1 MHLPAGPTMVA
12 SNSNSTITTTGPSAH
27 TQVLQAAAAAAAAA
41 AAISGSVAGSNG
53 GHHSHGH
60 NSSHGSNNPANI
72 STHSASSTGSSTPDL
87 STANSS
93 TTSSNST
100 GTGTGNGATAA
111 GNSSGGGTGSAKMPS
126 SMTDM
131 FASLHEML
139 QEYHGELAQTG
150 SPSIL
155 CSALPNHWRSNKSL
169 PGAFKVIALDDV
181 PDGTLV
187 SIKCG
192 NDENY
197 CGELRNCTTTMKNQV
212 AKFNDLR
219 FVGRSGRGKSFTLT
233 ITIAT
238 YPVQIAS
245 YSKAIKVTV
254 DGPREPRSKQ
264 SYGYPHPGAFNPFML
279 NPAWL
284 DAAYMTYGYAD
295 YFRHQ
300 AAAQAAQ
307 VHHPAL
313 AKAAAQQQQQQQQQ
327 VSPSSSNPNPSVAAS
342 VTSAGSVQQTA
353 TGEQGYH
360 PGAAGQPAAMMPS
373 PPGAAPAAAYAM
385 PQFPFNHVAAAA
397 AAAAQSHQ
405 SHHNKATP
413 HAFHPYN
420 FATAA
425 GLRARNASLHH
436 PGGDG
441 GASAAAAAAAMVVS
455 QLNHVSPASSRPSS
469 SSPTQQHVLL
479 KLNTSIE
486 TSSIHEQSA
495 SDADSDDEQIDVV
508 KSEFDLDKS
517 IDSTR
522 SSPAHHIG
530 ALRMRCDLKAPSAL
544 KPLYHESAAVNPRQ
558 ASPETTIPVA
568 TKLKSAATV
577 QQKTV
582 WRPY

>member
-12 SNSNSTITTTGPSAH
+12 APA
-27 TQVLQAAAAAAAAA
+27 QA
-41 AAISGSVAGSNG
+41 IP
-53 GHHSHGH
+53 
-60 NSSHGSNNPANI
+60 SNNTQNNRN
-72 STHSASSTGSSTPDL
+72 TNSASSTGSSTPDNN
-87 STANSS
+87 A
-93 TTSSNST
+93 SN
-100 GTGTGNGATAA
+100 A
-111 GNSSGGGTGSAKMPS
+111 AKMPS

-139 QEYHGELAQTG
+139 QEYHGELVQTG

-187 SIKCG
+187 TIKCG

-197 CGELRNCTTTMKNQV
+197 CGELRNSTAIMKNQV

-219 FVGRSGRGKSFTLT
+219 FVGRSGRGKSFSLT

-245 YSKAIKVTV
+245 YTKAIKVTV
-254 DGPREPRSKQ
+254 DGPREPR

-300 AAAQAAQ
+300 AAAAA

-313 AKAAAQQQQQQQQQ
+313 AKT
-327 VSPSSSNPNPSVAAS
+327 SPSLPNGQTVVPPS
-342 VTSAGSVQQTA
+342 
-353 TGEQGYH
+353 
-360 PGAAGQPAAMMPS
+360 PAATASPNEYRLPSQITPPPSNAVPATSMIPS
-373 PPGAAPAAAYAM
+373 PPGSTYSM
-385 PQFPFNHVAAAA
+385 PQFPFNPVAAAA
-397 AAAAQSHQ
+397 AAAAASAHPELMHPHQ
-405 SHHNKATP
+405 KPAHA

-420 FATAA
+420 FA
-425 GLRARNASLHH
+425 GLRNRPGHMHNTSLGSHSSGEH
-436 PGGDG
+436 ISP
-441 GASAAAAAAAMVVS
+441 A
-455 QLNHVSPASSRPSS
+455 HISPASSRPSS
-469 SSPTQQHVLL
+469 SSPTHQALSQ
-479 KLNTSIE
+479 KLNISVE
-486 TSSIHEQSA
+486 SNSVHEHSA
-495 SDADSDDEQIDVV
+495 SEVDSDDEQIDVV
-508 KSEFDLDKS
+508 KSAFVPILRPQVPSLNGSTEDLDKS

-522 SSPAHHIG
+522 SSPIQMS
-530 ALRMRCDLKAPSAL
+530 RQRCDLKAPSSM
-544 KPLYHESAAVNPRQ
+544 KPLFHESSQQARQ
-558 ASPETTIPVA
+558 SSPETTLPAA
-568 TKLKSAATV
+568 TKLKNANS

>member
-12 SNSNSTITTTGPSAH
+12 NTTTTTSSH

-41 AAISGSVAGSNG
+41 AAISGASSAGS
-53 GHHSHGH
+53 SAA
-60 NSSHGSNNPANI
+60 NNQANT

-87 STANSS
+87 NTANISTS
-93 TTSSNST
+93 TTSSSST
-100 GTGTGNGATAA
+100 ASSANN
-111 GNSSGGGTGSAKMPS
+111 NSSSNTNSAKMPS

-313 AKAAAQQQQQQQQQ
+313 AKAAAAQ
-327 VSPSSSNPNPSVAAS
+327 VSPVSAGSNSIPTAAS
-342 VTSAGSVQQTA
+342 VGAGA
-353 TGEQGYH
+353 
-360 PGAAGQPAAMMPS
+360 PGAGNVAPPPTGGDYHSGGAPGQPAAMMPS

-397 AAAAQSHQ
+397 AAAAHQ
-405 SHHNKATP
+405 HPKATP

-425 GLRARNASLHH
+425 AVGLRARNAALHH
-436 PGGDG
+436 QSEAG
-441 GASAAAAAAAMVVS
+441 VVAP
-455 QLNHVSPASSRPSS
+455 LNHVSPASSRPSS

-508 KSEFDLDKS
+508 KSEYDLDKS

-522 SSPAHHIG
+522 SSPPVAHHHLG
-530 ALRMRCDLKAPSAL
+530 PLRMRCDLKAPSAM
-544 KPLYHESAAVNPRQ
+544 KPLYHEPSVVAVNPRQ
-558 ASPETTIPVA
+558 ASPETTIPAA
-568 TKLKSAATV
+568 TKLKSASV

>member
-12 SNSNSTITTTGPSAH
+12 TPA
-27 TQVLQAAAAAAAAA
+27 QAMPT
-41 AAISGSVAGSNG
+41 
-53 GHHSHGH
+53 
-60 NSSHGSNNPANI
+60 NNNNNNN
-72 STHSASSTGSSTPDL
+72 TNSASSTGSSTPD
-87 STANSS
+87 N
-93 TTSSNST
+93 TSN
-100 GTGTGNGATAA
+100 A
-111 GNSSGGGTGSAKMPS
+111 AKMPN

-187 SIKCG
+187 TIKCG

-197 CGELRNCTTTMKNQV
+197 CGELRNSTAIMKNQV

-254 DGPREPRSKQ
+254 DGPREPRS
-264 SYGYPHPGAFNPFML
+264 YGYPHPGAFNPFML

-300 AAAQAAQ
+300 ATAAA

-313 AKAAAQQQQQQQQQ
+313 AKTSPLPNGQTVVPPTSAAASPNDYHHPSQITPPPAGAPA
-327 VSPSSSNPNPSVAAS
+327 VSAAS
-342 VTSAGSVQQTA
+342 
-353 TGEQGYH
+353 
-360 PGAAGQPAAMMPS
+360 MIPS
-373 PPGAAPAAAYAM
+373 PPGSNYSM
-385 PQFPFNHVAAAA
+385 PQFPFNPVAAAA
-397 AAAAQSHQ
+397 AAAAAQAHPDLLHPHQ
-405 SHHNKATP
+405 KAAHP

-420 FATAA
+420 LA
-425 GLRARNASLHH
+425 GLRARPNHMHNTSLGSHSSTEH
-436 PGGDG
+436 ISP
-441 GASAAAAAAAMVVS
+441 A
-455 QLNHVSPASSRPSS
+455 HISPASSRPSS
-469 SSPTQQHVLL
+469 SSPTHAALNN
-479 KLNTSIE
+479 KFNTSVE
-486 TSSIHEQSA
+486 TSSLHEQSA

-508 KSEFDLDKS
+508 KSAFVPILRPQIPSLNGSLEDLDKS

-522 SSPAHHIG
+522 SSPIHNM
-530 ALRMRCDLKAPSAL
+530 ALPARNRCDLKAPSSL
-544 KPLYHESAAVNPRQ
+544 KPYFHETTSQHSRHS
-558 ASPETTIPVA
+558 SPETTLPAA
-568 TKLKSAATV
+568 TKLKSATNS
-577 QQKTV
+577 QKTV

>member
-12 SNSNSTITTTGPSAH
+12 NTTTTTSSH

-41 AAISGSVAGSNG
+41 AAISVSGSSAGS
-53 GHHSHGH
+53 SA
-60 NSSHGSNNPANI
+60 NNQANT

-87 STANSS
+87 NTANISTS
-93 TTSSNST
+93 TTSSSSSSANNNNNNTSSST
-100 GTGTGNGATAA
+100 N
-111 GNSSGGGTGSAKMPS
+111 SAKMPS

-313 AKAAAQQQQQQQQQ
+313 AKAAAAQ
-327 VSPSSSNPNPSVAAS
+327 VSPVSAGSNSVPTAAS
-342 VTSAGSVQQTA
+342 VGGGAPGANGGGGVA
-353 TGEQGYH
+353 PPPTGDYH
-360 PGAAGQPAAMMPS
+360 PGGAPGQPAAMMPS

-397 AAAAQSHQ
+397 AAAAHQ
-405 SHHNKATP
+405 HPKATP

-425 GLRARNASLHH
+425 AVGLRARNAALHH
-436 PGGDG
+436 QSESGGV
-441 GASAAAAAAAMVVS
+441 AP
-455 QLNHVSPASSRPSS
+455 LNHVSPASSRPSS

-508 KSEFDLDKS
+508 KSEYDLDKS

-522 SSPAHHIG
+522 SSPPVAHHLG
-530 ALRMRCDLKAPSAL
+530 PLRMRCDLKAPSAM
-544 KPLYHESAAVNPRQ
+544 KPLYHEPSVVAVNPRQ
-558 ASPETTIPVA
+558 ASPETTIPAA
-568 TKLKSAATV
+568 TKLKSAAV

>member
-12 SNSNSTITTTGPSAH
+12 APAQALPTQNNNST
-27 TQVLQAAAAAAAAA
+27 
-41 AAISGSVAGSNG
+41 
-53 GHHSHGH
+53 
-60 NSSHGSNNPANI
+60 SNNNNNQQ
-72 STHSASSTGSSTPDL
+72 TNNRNTNSASSTGSSTPDN
-87 STANSS
+87 NS
-93 TTSSNST
+93 N
-100 GTGTGNGATAA
+100 A
-111 GNSSGGGTGSAKMPS
+111 AKMPS

-139 QEYHGELAQTG
+139 QEYHGELVQTG

-187 SIKCG
+187 TIKCG

-197 CGELRNCTTTMKNQV
+197 CGELRNSTAIMKNQV

-219 FVGRSGRGKSFTLT
+219 FVGRSGRGKSFSLT

-245 YSKAIKVTV
+245 YNKAIKVTV

-300 AAAQAAQ
+300 AAAAA

-313 AKAAAQQQQQQQQQ
+313 AKTSPSLPNGQTVVPPPTAAAG
-327 VSPSSSNPNPSVAAS
+327 SPNEYRLPSQITPPPAGVNAVNA
-342 VTSAGSVQQTA
+342 TS
-353 TGEQGYH
+353 
-360 PGAAGQPAAMMPS
+360 MIPS
-373 PPGAAPAAAYAM
+373 PPGSTYSM
-385 PQFPFNHVAAAA
+385 PQFPFNPVAAAA
-397 AAAAQSHQ
+397 AAAAASAHPDLMHAHQ
-405 SHHNKATP
+405 KPAHA

-420 FATAA
+420 FA
-425 GLRARNASLHH
+425 GLRQRPGHLHNTSLGSHSSGEH
-436 PGGDG
+436 ISP
-441 GASAAAAAAAMVVS
+441 A
-455 QLNHVSPASSRPSS
+455 HISPASSRPSS
-469 SSPTQQHVLL
+469 SSPTHQALSQ
-479 KLNTSIE
+479 KLNISVE
-486 TSSIHEQSA
+486 SNSVHEQSA
-495 SDADSDDEQIDVV
+495 SDVDSDDEQIDVV
-508 KSEFDLDKS
+508 KSAFVPILRPQVPSLNGSTDDLDKS

-522 SSPAHHIG
+522 SSPLQNAQ
-530 ALRMRCDLKAPSAL
+530 RQRCDLKAPSAM
-544 KPLYHESAAVNPRQ
+544 KPLFHETSQHSRQ
-558 ASPETTIPVA
+558 SSPETTLPAA
-568 TKLKSAATV
+568 TKLKNANS

>member
-1 MHLPAGPTMVA
+1 M
-12 SNSNSTITTTGPSAH
+12 
-27 TQVLQAAAAAAAAA
+27 
-41 AAISGSVAGSNG
+41 
-53 GHHSHGH
+53 
-60 NSSHGSNNPANI
+60 
-72 STHSASSTGSSTPDL
+72 
-87 STANSS
+87 
-93 TTSSNST
+93 
-100 GTGTGNGATAA
+100 
-111 GNSSGGGTGSAKMPS
+111 
-126 SMTDM
+126 
-131 FASLHEML
+131 
-139 QEYHGELAQTG
+139 
-150 SPSIL
+150 
-155 CSALPNHWRSNKSL
+155 
-169 PGAFKVIALDDV
+169 IALDDV

-300 AAAQAAQ
+300 QAAAAA

-313 AKAAAQQQQQQQQQ
+313 SKAATSPNGSASGV
-327 VSPSSSNPNPSVAAS
+327 VSPGAGVAGGIPATAATADYPPPPSGGGGVGAVPPAS
-342 VTSAGSVQQTA
+342 
-353 TGEQGYH
+353 
-360 PGAAGQPAAMMPS
+360 MMPS
-373 PPGAAPAAAYAM
+373 PPGGAPAAAYAM

-397 AAAAQSHQ
+397 AAAAHQ
-405 SHHNKATP
+405 SQKSTP

-420 FATAA
+420 FAAAA
-425 GLRARNASLHH
+425 GLRARNAAAVALHH
-436 PGGDG
+436 GGLSATDG
-441 GASAAAAAAAMVVS
+441 AHM
-455 QLNHVSPASSRPSS
+455 SPASSRPSS
-469 SSPTQQHVLL
+469 SSPTPHVLL

-508 KSEFDLDKS
+508 KSEYELDKS

-522 SSPAHHIG
+522 SSPTQQISVP
-530 ALRMRCDLKAPSAL
+530 LRMRCDLKAPSAL
-544 KPLYHESAAVNPRQ
+544 KPHYHESSTASATPRQ
-558 ASPETTIPVA
+558 ASPETTLPAA
-568 TKLKSAATV
+568 TKLKSAAV

>member
-12 SNSNSTITTTGPSAH
+12 APTQILPSTPNTNNST
-27 TQVLQAAAAAAAAA
+27 
-41 AAISGSVAGSNG
+41 
-53 GHHSHGH
+53 H
-60 NSSHGSNNPANI
+60 N
-72 STHSASSTGSSTPDL
+72 STHSASSTGSSTPD
-87 STANSS
+87 NS
-93 TTSSNST
+93 NP
-100 GTGTGNGATAA
+100 AV
-111 GNSSGGGTGSAKMPS
+111 KMPT

-150 SPSIL
+150 SPSVL

-197 CGELRNCTTTMKNQV
+197 CGELRNCTAIMKNQV

-245 YSKAIKVTV
+245 YTKAIKVTV

-300 AAAQAAQ
+300 AAAA

-313 AKAAAQQQQQQQQQ
+313 AKGSPTLPGTTIIPPPAGAPVDFHHTQITPPPNGAPPMPSNQALAAA
-327 VSPSSSNPNPSVAAS
+327 S
-342 VTSAGSVQQTA
+342 
-353 TGEQGYH
+353 
-360 PGAAGQPAAMMPS
+360 MMPS
-373 PPGAAPAAAYAM
+373 PPGSAYGM
-385 PQFPFNHVAAAA
+385 PQFPFNPVAAAA
-397 AAAAQSHQ
+397 AAAAASAHPELLHAQHKT
-405 SHHNKATP
+405 HP

-420 FATAA
+420 IA
-425 GLRARNASLHH
+425 GLRMRNT
-436 PGGDG
+436 
-441 GASAAAAAAAMVVS
+441 
-455 QLNHVSPASSRPSS
+455 QLPPHGPVEHISPAHISPASSRPSS
-469 SSPTQQHVLL
+469 SSPPTQHPIS
-479 KLNTSIE
+479 KLNSSVE
-486 TSSIHEQSA
+486 TSSLHEQSVDC
-495 SDADSDDEQIDVV
+495 SDEDSDDEQIDVV
-508 KSEFDLDKS
+508 KSAFVPILRPQLPAFSSTEDLDKS

-522 SSPAHHIG
+522 SSPTHQ
-530 ALRMRCDLKAPSAL
+530 LPPPTQQRSRCDLKASSVM
-544 KPLYHESAAVNPRQ
+544 KPLFHESVQQRQ
-558 ASPETTIPVA
+558 TSPEITVPSTTKIKTANSV
-568 TKLKSAATV
+568 
-577 QQKTV
+577 QKTV

>member
-12 SNSNSTITTTGPSAH
+12 APA
-27 TQVLQAAAAAAAAA
+27 QL
-41 AAISGSVAGSNG
+41 
-53 GHHSHGH
+53 
-60 NSSHGSNNPANI
+60 ANI
-72 STHSASSTGSSTPDL
+72 PAASASATAHQQQSGGTTAHVPSSASSTGSSTPDNNNCN
-87 STANSS
+87 SNNSS
-93 TTSSNST
+93 S
-100 GTGTGNGATAA
+100 
-111 GNSSGGGTGSAKMPS
+111 SAKLPP

-197 CGELRNCTTTMKNQV
+197 CGELRNCTAIMKNQV

-245 YSKAIKVTV
+245 YTKAIKVTV

-300 AAAQAAQ
+300 AAL
-307 VHHPAL
+307 HHPAL
-313 AKAAAQQQQQQQQQ
+313 AKS
-327 VSPSSSNPNPSVAAS
+327 SPTLPVNAGATIVPPPPPPAGGAP
-342 VTSAGSVQQTA
+342 TSAADFHSSQLTPPPVGA
-353 TGEQGYH
+353 
-360 PGAAGQPAAMMPS
+360 PGALPPNAAIGMIPS
-373 PPGAAPAAAYAM
+373 PPGSAYGIGM
-385 PQFPFNHVAAAA
+385 PQFPFNPVAAA
-397 AAAAQSHQ
+397 
-405 SHHNKATP
+405 
-413 HAFHPYN
+413 AFHPYN
-420 FATAA
+420 FAA
-425 GLRARNASLHH
+425 ASLRVPSHNLH
-436 PGGDG
+436 NNSLSSSHGSTEHISP
-441 GASAAAAAAAMVVS
+441 SRI
-455 QLNHVSPASSRPSS
+455 SPASSRPSS
-469 SSPTQQHVLL
+469 SSPPAHAHVH
-479 KLNTSIE
+479 NI
-486 TSSIHEQSA
+486 SSGGVGEDCNNKTNASLEQSL
-495 SDADSDDEQIDVV
+495 SDADPDVESDDEQIDVV
-508 KSEFDLDKS
+508 KSAFVPILRPPIAARTIAPAGEQLEKPVQPAPPPR
-517 IDSTR
+517 TR
-522 SSPAHHIG
+522 S
-530 ALRMRCDLKAPSAL
+530 DLKAPSMMKTQYQHTAQ
-544 KPLYHESAAVNPRQ
+544 ARQ
-558 ASPETTIPVA
+558 ISPEITAA
-568 TKLKSAATV
+568 TKLKAAMNAT
-577 QQKTV
+577 KTV

>member
-1 MHLPAGPTMVA
+1 MHLPNGPTMVA
-12 SNSNSTITTTGPSAH
+12 NSTAVAH
-27 TQVLQAAAAAAAAA
+27 TQVLAAAAAAAAA
-41 AAISGSVAGSNG
+41 AAVVNSGTSGSTTTMMAMAQ
-53 GHHSHGH
+53 
-60 NSSHGSNNPANI
+60 SSQSLANT
-72 STHSASSTGSSTPDL
+72 STHSASSSTGSSTPDI
-87 STANSS
+87 SANANTTANSS
-93 TTSSNST
+93 NSSSSN
-100 GTGTGNGATAA
+100 NNNNNTANN
-111 GNSSGGGTGSAKMPS
+111 NSSSSNSAKMPS

-254 DGPREPRSKQ
+254 DGPREPRS
-264 SYGYPHPGAFNPFML
+264 YGYPHPGAFNPFML

-300 AAAQAAQ
+300 AAAQAA

-313 AKAAAQQQQQQQQQ
+313 SKA
-327 VSPSSSNPNPSVAAS
+327 SPSSSSSIVSPSASGAAAGGGVASGGNA
-342 VTSAGSVQQTA
+342 AGPADYHHVSQITPPPSGAA
-353 TGEQGYH
+353 T
-360 PGAAGQPAAMMPS
+360 AAGQPAAMMPS

-397 AAAAQSHQ
+397 AAAAQQ
-405 SHHNKATP
+405 QQQQQHHAKSTP

-420 FATAA
+420 FAAAA
-425 GLRARNASLHH
+425 GLRARNAAAAVLHH
-436 PGGDG
+436 GGDATG
-441 GASAAAAAAAMVVS
+441 IS
-455 QLNHVSPASSRPSS
+455 HISPASSRPSS

-508 KSEFDLDKS
+508 KSEYDLDKS
-517 IDSTR
+517 IDSSR
-522 SSPAHHIG
+522 SSPLAQHISISVP
-530 ALRMRCDLKAPSAL
+530 LRMRCDLKAPSAL
-544 KPLYHESAAVNPRQ
+544 KPLFHESATAAATTRQ
-558 ASPETTIPVA
+558 ASPETTLPAA
-568 TKLKSAATV
+568 TKLKNAAV

>member
-1 MHLPAGPTMVA
+1 MHLPNGPTMVA
-12 SNSNSTITTTGPSAH
+12 NSTAVAH
-27 TQVLQAAAAAAAAA
+27 TQVLAAAAAAAAA
-41 AAISGSVAGSNG
+41 AAVVNSGSSGS
-53 GHHSHGH
+53 
-60 NSSHGSNNPANI
+60 SSMAQSTSLANT
-72 STHSASSTGSSTPDL
+72 STHSASSSTGSSTPDISATANTTANSSSS
-87 STANSS
+87 STANS
-93 TTSSNST
+93 TANNS
-100 GTGTGNGATAA
+100 GN
-111 GNSSGGGTGSAKMPS
+111 SAKMPS

-254 DGPREPRSKQ
+254 DGPREPRS
-264 SYGYPHPGAFNPFML
+264 YGYPHPGAFNPFML

-300 AAAQAAQ
+300 AAAQAA

-313 AKAAAQQQQQQQQQ
+313 SKA
-327 VSPSSSNPNPSVAAS
+327 SPSSSSSIVSPSARDAAS
-342 VTSAGSVQQTA
+342 SGVAGGASAAGPA
-353 TGEQGYH
+353 DYH
-360 PGAAGQPAAMMPS
+360 HVSQITPPPSGAPTAAGQPAAMMPS

-397 AAAAQSHQ
+397 AAAAQQ
-405 SHHNKATP
+405 QQHHAKSTP

-420 FATAA
+420 FAAAA
-425 GLRARNASLHH
+425 GLRARNAAAAVLHH
-436 PGGDG
+436 GGDATG
-441 GASAAAAAAAMVVS
+441 IS
-455 QLNHVSPASSRPSS
+455 HISPASSRPSS

-508 KSEFDLDKS
+508 KSEYDLDKS
-517 IDSTR
+517 IDSSR
-522 SSPAHHIG
+522 SSPLAQHISVP
-530 ALRMRCDLKAPSAL
+530 LRMRCDLKAPSAL
-544 KPLYHESAAVNPRQ
+544 KPLFHESAAAAATTRQ
-558 ASPETTIPVA
+558 ASPETTLPAA
-568 TKLKSAATV
+568 TKLKNSAV

>member
-1 MHLPAGPTMVA
+1 MHLPNGPTMVA
-12 SNSNSTITTTGPSAH
+12 NSTAVAH
-27 TQVLQAAAAAAAAA
+27 TQVLAAAAAAAAA
-41 AAISGSVAGSNG
+41 AAVVNSGSSGS
-53 GHHSHGH
+53 
-60 NSSHGSNNPANI
+60 SSMAQSTSLANT
-72 STHSASSTGSSTPDL
+72 STHSASSSTGSSTPDISATANTTANSSSS
-87 STANSS
+87 STANS
-93 TTSSNST
+93 TANNS
-100 GTGTGNGATAA
+100 GN
-111 GNSSGGGTGSAKMPS
+111 SAKMPS

-300 AAAQAAQ
+300 AAAQAA

-313 AKAAAQQQQQQQQQ
+313 SKA
-327 VSPSSSNPNPSVAAS
+327 SPSSSSSIVSPSARDAAS
-342 VTSAGSVQQTA
+342 SGVAGGASAAGPA
-353 TGEQGYH
+353 DYH
-360 PGAAGQPAAMMPS
+360 HVSQMTPPPSGAPTAAGQPAAMMPS

-397 AAAAQSHQ
+397 AAAAQQ
-405 SHHNKATP
+405 QQQHHAKSTP

-420 FATAA
+420 FAAAA
-425 GLRARNASLHH
+425 GLRARNAAAAVLHH
-436 PGGDG
+436 GGDATG
-441 GASAAAAAAAMVVS
+441 IS
-455 QLNHVSPASSRPSS
+455 HISPASSRPSS

-508 KSEFDLDKS
+508 KSEYDLDKS
-517 IDSTR
+517 IDSSR
-522 SSPAHHIG
+522 SSPLAQHISVP
-530 ALRMRCDLKAPSAL
+530 LRMRCDLKAPSAL
-544 KPLYHESAAVNPRQ
+544 KPLFHESAAAAATTRQ
-558 ASPETTIPVA
+558 TSPETTLPAA
-568 TKLKSAATV
+568 TKLKNSAV

>member
-12 SNSNSTITTTGPSAH
+12 APAQLANVPAPPQAS
-27 TQVLQAAAAAAAAA
+27 AAA
-41 AAISGSVAGSNG
+41 G
-53 GHHSHGH
+53 HGH
-60 NSSHGSNNPANI
+60 QQSGGGANTRVP
-72 STHSASSTGSSTPDL
+72 SSASSTGSSTPDNNNCN
-87 STANSS
+87 SNSS
-93 TTSSNST
+93 
-100 GTGTGNGATAA
+100 A
-111 GNSSGGGTGSAKMPS
+111 SAKLPP

-197 CGELRNCTTTMKNQV
+197 CGELRNCTAIMKNQV

-245 YSKAIKVTV
+245 YTKAIKVTV
-254 DGPREPRSKQ
+254 DGPREPR

-300 AAAQAAQ
+300 AAL
-307 VHHPAL
+307 HHPAL
-313 AKAAAQQQQQQQQQ
+313 AKSPPSLPTGTGATLIPPPPPPGGGAPGTAADFHAAQLTPPPQ
-327 VSPSSSNPNPSVAAS
+327 VGAPGGLPPNAAI
-342 VTSAGSVQQTA
+342 G
-353 TGEQGYH
+353 
-360 PGAAGQPAAMMPS
+360 MIPS
-373 PPGAAPAAAYAM
+373 PPGSAYGVGL
-385 PQFPFNHVAAAA
+385 PQFPFNPVAAA
-397 AAAAQSHQ
+397 
-405 SHHNKATP
+405 
-413 HAFHPYN
+413 AFHPYN
-420 FATAA
+420 FAAA
-425 GLRARNASLHH
+425 GLRVPPTHNMHNTSLGSSHGSTEH
-436 PGGDG
+436 ISP
-441 GASAAAAAAAMVVS
+441 A
-455 QLNHVSPASSRPSS
+455 HISPASSRPSS
-469 SSPTQQHVLL
+469 SSPPAHVHNISTGSAGGDGSGNNN
-479 KLNTSIE
+479 KANTSL
-486 TSSIHEQSA
+486 EQSL
-495 SDADSDDEQIDVV
+495 SDADPDIESDDEPIDVV
-508 KSEFDLDKS
+508 KSAFVPILRPPTVSRATAPIAAAAAAAASTAAEELEKS
-517 IDSTR
+517 RQQAPS
-522 SSPAHHIG
+522 
-530 ALRMRCDLKAPSAL
+530 RMRCELKAPSVM
-544 KPLYHESAAVNPRQ
+544 KVQYQHSAQ
-558 ASPETTIPVA
+558 ARHISPDITAA
-568 TKLKSAATV
+568 TKLKAAVNAT
-577 QQKTV
+577 KTV

>member
-1 MHLPAGPTMVA
+1 MHLPNGPTMVA
-12 SNSNSTITTTGPSAH
+12 NSTAVAH
-27 TQVLQAAAAAAAAA
+27 TQVLAAAAAAAAA
-41 AAISGSVAGSNG
+41 AAWSI
-53 GHHSHGH
+53 
-60 NSSHGSNNPANI
+60 PAPAAFSAAQSTSLANT
-72 STHSASSTGSSTPDL
+72 STHSASSSTGSSTPDI
-87 STANSS
+87 SATANTTANSS
-93 TTSSNST
+93 SSSNSNSNT
-100 GTGTGNGATAA
+100 ANNTANNGSS
-111 GNSSGGGTGSAKMPS
+111 NSNSNSNSAKMPS

-300 AAAQAAQ
+300 AAAQAA

-313 AKAAAQQQQQQQQQ
+313 SKA
-327 VSPSSSNPNPSVAAS
+327 SPSSSSSIVSPSASAAAS
-342 VTSAGSVQQTA
+342 SGAGN
-353 TGEQGYH
+353 
-360 PGAAGQPAAMMPS
+360 GAAGPADYHHVSQITPPPSGAPTAAGPAAMMPS
-373 PPGAAPAAAYAM
+373 PPGAAPAAAYAI

-397 AAAAQSHQ
+397 AAAAQQ
-405 SHHNKATP
+405 QQQHHAKSTP

-420 FATAA
+420 FAAAA
-425 GLRARNASLHH
+425 GLRARNAAAAVLHH
-436 PGGDG
+436 GGDATG
-441 GASAAAAAAAMVVS
+441 IS
-455 QLNHVSPASSRPSS
+455 HISPASSRPSS

-508 KSEFDLDKS
+508 KSEYDLDKS
-517 IDSTR
+517 IDSSR
-522 SSPAHHIG
+522 SSPLAQHISVP
-530 ALRMRCDLKAPSAL
+530 LRMRCDLKAPSAL
-544 KPLYHESAAVNPRQ
+544 KPLFHESAAAATNRQ
-558 ASPETTIPVA
+558 ASPETTLPAA
-568 TKLKSAATV
+568 TKLKNSTV

>member
-1 MHLPAGPTMVA
+1 
-12 SNSNSTITTTGPSAH
+12 
-27 TQVLQAAAAAAAAA
+27 
-41 AAISGSVAGSNG
+41 
-53 GHHSHGH
+53 
-60 NSSHGSNNPANI
+60 
-72 STHSASSTGSSTPDL
+72 
-87 STANSS
+87 
-93 TTSSNST
+93 
-100 GTGTGNGATAA
+100 
-111 GNSSGGGTGSAKMPS
+111 MPS

-300 AAAQAAQ
+300 QAAAAA

-313 AKAAAQQQQQQQQQ
+313 AKSQGSPNGSSQPTAVAAVPAAPGADYPLQPPPPQASNMANLPPANLLASPTASAAAAAPA
-327 VSPSSSNPNPSVAAS
+327 VSSTTAA
-342 VTSAGSVQQTA
+342 
-353 TGEQGYH
+353 
-360 PGAAGQPAAMMPS
+360 GAAAA
-373 PPGAAPAAAYAM
+373 AAAAYAM
-385 PQFPFNHVAAAA
+385 PQFPFNHVAVAAA
-397 AAAAQSHQ
+397 AAAKS
-405 SHHNKATP
+405 TP

-420 FATAA
+420 FAAAA
-425 GLRARNASLHH
+425 GLRARNA
-436 PGGDG
+436 
-441 GASAAAAAAAMVVS
+441 AAAALHHEHQHM
-455 QLNHVSPASSRPSS
+455 SPASSRPSS
-469 SSPTQQHVLL
+469 SSPTPTPHVLL

-508 KSEFDLDKS
+508 KSEYELDKS

-522 SSPAHHIG
+522 SSPTQQISVP
-530 ALRMRCDLKAPSAL
+530 LRMRCDLKAPSAL
-544 KPLYHESAAVNPRQ
+544 KPLYHESSSPTVGTTRQ
-558 ASPETTIPVA
+558 ASPETTLPAA
-568 TKLKSAATV
+568 TKLKSVAA

>member
-1 MHLPAGPTMVA
+1 MHLPNGPTMVA
-12 SNSNSTITTTGPSAH
+12 NSTAVAH
-27 TQVLQAAAAAAAAA
+27 TQVLAAAAAAAAA
-41 AAISGSVAGSNG
+41 AAVVNSGSSGS
-53 GHHSHGH
+53 
-60 NSSHGSNNPANI
+60 SSMAQSTSLANT
-72 STHSASSTGSSTPDL
+72 STHSASSSTGSSTPDISATANTTANSSSS
-87 STANSS
+87 STANS
-93 TTSSNST
+93 TANNS
-100 GTGTGNGATAA
+100 GN
-111 GNSSGGGTGSAKMPS
+111 SAKMPS

-300 AAAQAAQ
+300 AAAQAA

-313 AKAAAQQQQQQQQQ
+313 SKA
-327 VSPSSSNPNPSVAAS
+327 SPSSSSSIVSPSARDAAS
-342 VTSAGSVQQTA
+342 SGVAGGASAAGPA
-353 TGEQGYH
+353 DYH
-360 PGAAGQPAAMMPS
+360 HVSQITPPPSGAPTAAGQPAAMMPS

-397 AAAAQSHQ
+397 AAAAQQ
-405 SHHNKATP
+405 QQHHAKSTP

-420 FATAA
+420 FAAAA
-425 GLRARNASLHH
+425 GLRARNAAAAVLHH
-436 PGGDG
+436 GGDATG
-441 GASAAAAAAAMVVS
+441 IS
-455 QLNHVSPASSRPSS
+455 HISPASSRPSS

-508 KSEFDLDKS
+508 KSEYDLDKS
-517 IDSTR
+517 IDSSR
-522 SSPAHHIG
+522 SSPLAQHISVP
-530 ALRMRCDLKAPSAL
+530 LRMRCDLKAPSAL
-544 KPLYHESAAVNPRQ
+544 KPLFHESAAAAATTRQ
-558 ASPETTIPVA
+558 ASPETTLPAA
-568 TKLKSAATV
+568 TKLKNSAV

>member
-12 SNSNSTITTTGPSAH
+12 APAQALPSNNNSN
-27 TQVLQAAAAAAAAA
+27 
-41 AAISGSVAGSNG
+41 
-53 GHHSHGH
+53 
-60 NSSHGSNNPANI
+60 NNRAN
-72 STHSASSTGSSTPDL
+72 SASSTGSSTPD
-87 STANSS
+87 N
-93 TTSSNST
+93 TSN
-100 GTGTGNGATAA
+100 A
-111 GNSSGGGTGSAKMPS
+111 AKMPS

-187 SIKCG
+187 TIKCG

-197 CGELRNCTTTMKNQV
+197 CGELRNATAIMKNQV

-219 FVGRSGRGKSFTLT
+219 FVGRSGRGKSFSLT

-245 YSKAIKVTV
+245 YTKAIKVTV

-300 AAAQAAQ
+300 AAAAA

-313 AKAAAQQQQQQQQQ
+313 AKTSPSLPNGQTVVPPPQAAAG
-327 VSPSSSNPNPSVAAS
+327 SPTEYRLPSQITPPPSGVNAIPA
-342 VTSAGSVQQTA
+342 TS
-353 TGEQGYH
+353 
-360 PGAAGQPAAMMPS
+360 MIPS
-373 PPGAAPAAAYAM
+373 PPGSTYSM
-385 PQFPFNHVAAAA
+385 PQFPFNPVAAAA
-397 AAAAQSHQ
+397 AAAAAGHPDLLHAHQ
-405 SHHNKATP
+405 KPAHA

-420 FATAA
+420 LAA
-425 GLRARNASLHH
+425 LRGGRPSHMHNTSLGSHSSTEH
-436 PGGDG
+436 ISP
-441 GASAAAAAAAMVVS
+441 A
-455 QLNHVSPASSRPSS
+455 HISPASSRPSS
-469 SSPTQQHVLL
+469 SSPTHQALHN
-479 KLNTSIE
+479 KLNTSVE
-486 TSSIHEQSA
+486 SNSLHEQSG

-508 KSEFDLDKS
+508 KSAFVPILRPQVPSLNGSTEDLDKS
-517 IDSTR
+517 VDSAR
-522 SSPAHHIG
+522 SSPVQP
-530 ALRMRCDLKAPSAL
+530 LNRQRCDLKAPSAM
-544 KPLYHESAAVNPRQ
+544 KPYYHESSSQHSRQ
-558 ASPETTIPVA
+558 STSPETTLPAA
-568 TKLKSAATV
+568 TKLKNASS

>member
-12 SNSNSTITTTGPSAH
+12 NNTS

-41 AAISGSVAGSNG
+41 AAISGSSGLAS
-53 GHHSHGH
+53 
-60 NSSHGSNNPANI
+60 NPANT

-87 STANSS
+87 SQANTSTSTS
-93 TTSSNST
+93 TTSSST
-100 GTGTGNGATAA
+100 NQNAASGN
-111 GNSSGGGTGSAKMPS
+111 NSSGSGNSAKMPS

-313 AKAAAQQQQQQQQQ
+313 AKAAAAQ
-327 VSPSSSNPNPSVAAS
+327 VSPVSAASSTAAVAAAAAS
-342 VTSAGSVQQTA
+342 GGAP
-353 TGEQGYH
+353 TGGALPAPAAEYH
-360 PGAAGQPAAMMPS
+360 PGGAPAGQPAAMMPS

-397 AAAAQSHQ
+397 AAAASASAHQ
-405 SHHNKATP
+405 QPHPKATP

-420 FATAA
+420 FASAAAA
-425 GLRARNASLHH
+425 GLRARNAVLHH
-436 PGGDG
+436 AGEVPG
-441 GASAAAAAAAMVVS
+441 ALS
-455 QLNHVSPASSRPSS
+455 HISPASSRPSS

-508 KSEFDLDKS
+508 KSEYDLDKS

-522 SSPAHHIG
+522 SSPPAHHHIG
-530 ALRMRCDLKAPSAL
+530 PLRMRCDLKAPSAM
-544 KPLYHESAAVNPRQ
+544 KPLYHEPVVVPNPRQ
-558 ASPETTIPVA
+558 ASPETTLPAA
-568 TKLKSAATV
+568 TKLKSAAV